1 MSPLSR
7 RRLLRN
13 SALLVPVVVLPPS
26 LLAACGGDDEDA
38 APDTDTDTDTDT
50 DGTAPAAELSILVGF
65 GTGNSPEQ
73 IPAQEELAAAFE
85 EANDGSSLSFLRIP
99 DTDEAQRRLGV
110 LIAAGEA
117 PEIVLP
123 TGVFG
128 INLYIDEGIWLDLA
142 PQMAEAGV
150 SLDLYEEAAVRA
162 ARATNYFGEN
172 SDFVVGL
179 PAAIFTH
186 TVAYN
191 KELFAAA
198 GVEEPPHAWDD
209 PSWDYDRLV
218 EVAKQLTLDGQG
230 RTPDDDGFD
239 DSDIVQF
246 GLGHWDTGL
255 HVLGFGGQKY
265 DPDTRTMRVDT
276 PEYIAGTQYGADLV
290 HVHHVLA
297 TDDTLSGGV
306 GDDPQL
312 AAWKSGNIAMIDMC
326 GCDLATWG
334 TGNDF
339 AWDVAPWP
347 KGPAATVSTL
357 NLDVGAIVAR
367 SENPEAAFEALRF
380 LLVEPEN
387 ARTLATQGYAAMSPL
402 ISERDAFLEEVS
414 ADFPDIDLQL
424 FLDALPFSVNQESWM
439 PAFAEINDL
448 QSQFLDPVFLENVPA
463 AEQLPLFQ
471 EAAQALVDQ
480 WLEDNE
486 LPSG

>member
-1 MSPLSR
+1 M
-7 RRLLRN
+7 
-13 SALLVPVVVLPPS
+13 VVLPPS
-26 LLAACGGDDEDA
+26 LLAACGGNDEDT
-38 APDTDTDTDTDT
+38 APDTDTDT

-73 IPAQEELAAAFE
+73 IPAQEELVAAFE
-85 EANDGSSLSFLRIP
+85 EANDGSSVSFLRIP

-162 ARATNYFGEN
+162 ARATNYFGED
-172 SDFVVGL
+172 SDTVVGL

-198 GVEEPPHAWDD
+198 GVEEPPHRWDD

-218 EVAKQLTLDGQG
+218 EVARRLTLDSEG
-230 RTPDDDGFD
+230 RTPNDAGFD
-239 DSDIVQF
+239 ASDIVQF

-265 DPDTRTMRVDT
+265 DPATRSMRVDT

-297 TDDTLSGGV
+297 TDDTLAGSA

-347 KGPAATVSTL
+347 KGPVATVSTL
-357 NLDVGAIVAR
+357 NLDVGAVVAR

-387 ARTLATQGYAAMSPL
+387 ARKLATQGYAAMSPL
-402 ISERDAFLEEVS
+402 ISERGAFLEEVS

-424 FLDALPFSVNQESWM
+424 FLDALPFSVNQESWL

-471 EAAQALVDQ
+471 EAAQELVDQ